1 MHHWRVGGEVFGHE
15 SGWRCRDR
23 FLQVRECRAARA
35 GHGVIR
41 PRRAA
46 GSQPGGRAGRAT
58 INQKCGPWS
67 ACLSRDCT
75 RIGGVQPRVAPCMG
89 LKQDKEASACPE
101 SSIFLTVQSSL
112 GPKKTGGHRSGR
124 LPSPQGGDG
133 LWGESLSISAP
144 SSYRPPVSVS
154 VPATP
159 PAPPARRTPPPS

>member
-1 MHHWRVGGEVFGHE
+1 MHHRRVGGEVFGHE
-15 SGWRCRDR
+15 SGWRCGDR

-46 GSQPGGRAGRAT
+46 GSQPGGRAGRPA

-75 RIGGVQPRVAPCMG
+75 RIGAVQPRAAPG
-89 LKQDKEASACPE
+89 VDPKRGKAPGECPE
-101 SSIFLTVQSSL
+101 SSIGLAAQSKLSR
-112 GPKKTGGHRSGR
+112 KKTGGHRSGR